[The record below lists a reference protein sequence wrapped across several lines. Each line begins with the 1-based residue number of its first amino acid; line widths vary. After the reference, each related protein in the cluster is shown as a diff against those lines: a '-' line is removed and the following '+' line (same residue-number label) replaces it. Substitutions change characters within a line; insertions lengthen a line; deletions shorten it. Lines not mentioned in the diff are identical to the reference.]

1 MPLDAES
8 QLDTRNR
15 ILDTALTL
23 FSEGGYDKVSVRDI
37 ARAAQV
43 NLASISYHFGGKP
56 GLYRAALTEPLG
68 TARDDIPLFDQP
80 HFSLRESLTGLFQGL
95 LQPHTSDPRA
105 QQCVRLHLREMLDA
119 TGVWAEQVQNDFRPA
134 HEALLR
140 VLQRHLQ
147 VTEVD
152 DDLIYLSMGITGL
165 AIHLH
170 LTRDVADALRPG
182 LLADEH
188 HVRRWGERLVDQAL
202 ALVDAEAQ
210 RRGRPLSPC
219 PNTRPEPDEPTTPSP
234 RLRGNPGRTGAQRLC
249 RPARSG
255 AAPGLGPAAVGGSP
269 AQ

>member
-1 MPLDAES
+1 MAGLRGVPGPQSRLVAKELIRKSNKRLIGDYTDGLAALIAMPTAAPTSTPSASAPPSEAAH
-8 QLDTRNR
+8 TRSR
-15 ILDTALTL
+15 ILDAALQL
-23 FSEGGYDKVSVRDI
+23 FSQGGYDKVSVRDI
-37 ARAAQV
+37 AQAAQV
-43 NLASISYHFGGKP
+43 NLAAISYHFGGKP

-80 HFSLRESLTGLFQGL
+80 HFSLRESLVGLFQGL

-119 TGVWAEQVQNDFRPA
+119 TGVWADQVQNDFRPA

-202 ALVDAEAQ
+202 ALVEAEAR
-210 RRGRPLSPC
+210 RRGRPFQP
-219 PNTRPEPDEPTTPSP
+219 
-234 RLRGNPGRTGAQRLC
+234 
-249 RPARSG
+249 
-255 AAPGLGPAAVGGSP
+255 
-269 AQ
+269 